1 MLPSKKAKKY
11 KKKIYIKTEPGG
23 SLVFGKLDVKQEKL
37 IKNAIKNKLM
47 LDDILNQKTNDSFLN
62 FEGVFN
68 SGKAG
73 KIGNLGKIFYDE
85 DGPIEFPKDKNGI
98 LVNGFYLIWI
108 SLSKVS
114 IEFEFETNDNLPFN
128 KNKFSERS
136 VKVNFPKL
144 IEHDTYGSLNF
155 NIVTGYFYN
164 DIFIEECIDA
174 ELIDRGYDSTFMLIK
189 VHNNILSIVY
199 KNIDGYEHWIN

>member
-1 MLPSKKAKKY
+1 MLPSKKVKKY

-73 KIGNLGKIFYDE
+73 EIGNLGKIFYDE

-164 DIFIEECIDA
+164 DIFTEECIDA

>member
-1 MLPSKKAKKY
+1 MQMLPSKKAKKN

-23 SLVFGKLDVKQEKL
+23 SLVFGKLDVRQEKL

-47 LDDILNQKTNDSFLN
+47 LDDILNQKMNDSFLN

-73 KIGNLGKIFYDE
+73 QIGNVGKIFYDE
-85 DGPIEFPKDKNGI
+85 DGPIEFPKEKNGI

-164 DIFIEECIDA
+164 DIFIEN
-174 ELIDRGYDSTFMLIK
+174 S
-189 VHNNILSIVY
+189 
-199 KNIDGYEHWIN
+199 